1 MLPRAIIAT
10 SQHPIAILRIPNS
23 LRVTSANLTLF
34 QRPSAEMQG
43 SEVVAG
49 PASVRQA
56 RISSANPRLR
66 RRERQIFWV
75 VIVGLAALIAFPWY

>member
-1 MLPRAIIAT
+1 MLPRAVIAT
-10 SQHPIAILRIPNS
+10 SEHPIAILLISNS
-23 LRVTSANLTLF
+23 LRVTSANLTLC

-43 SEVVAG
+43 SEVVDG

-66 RRERQIFWV
+66 RRQRQIFWV
-75 VIVGLAALIAFPWY
+75 VIVALIAFPWY